1 MTFFI
6 LQSPSILPPYLDN
19 FFCFCGNGMIE
30 SMLEPH
36 LTRKADADQTD
47 VGVTFLILGAVY
59 IFSSLI
65 GGLVSS
71 LVITYL
77 G

>member
-1 MTFFI
+1 M
-6 LQSPSILPPYLDN
+6 LPPYLDN

-30 SMLEPH
+30 SMLEPY
-36 LTRKADADQTD
+36 LKRKAGADQED

-59 IFSSLI
+59 MFSSLI

-71 LVITYL
+71 LVIL
-77 G
+77 